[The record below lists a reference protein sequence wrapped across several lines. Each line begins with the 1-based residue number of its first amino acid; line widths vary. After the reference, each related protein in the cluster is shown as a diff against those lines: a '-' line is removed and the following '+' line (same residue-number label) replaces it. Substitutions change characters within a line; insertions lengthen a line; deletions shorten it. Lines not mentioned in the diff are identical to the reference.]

1 MDEEKKKYLKSMT
14 PGKRLEYFWMYY
26 KGWLAAAVLLLGFI
40 CAGISML
47 QGRNTKVA
55 LNIVAAGG
63 DARTGEWLKK
73 DFADKAGI
81 GKGEGEI
88 RIKAGIPENNE
99 NMTTKTA
106 LTTLMGAEAVD
117 VLICT
122 EKIYEDYH
130 DKEGFLRIEEVLG
143 EKGELED
150 AVILGEGNILTEE
163 GNLGYE
169 KVYVAVPVNCQN
181 KEMAARFIEY
191 LKEQ

>member
-1 MDEEKKKYLKSMT
+1 MNEEKKKRLSSMT
-14 PGKRLEYFWMYY
+14 FGKRLEYFWMYY
-26 KGWLAAAVLLLGFI
+26 KGWLAAAVLAVGII
-40 CAGISML
+40 CAGISMH

-63 DARTGEWLKK
+63 DARTGEWLRE
-73 DFADKAGI
+73 DFISSAGI
-81 GKGEGEI
+81 GKEEGEV
-88 RIKAGIPENNE
+88 RVKAGIPENNE

-106 LTTLMGAEAVD
+106 LTALMGAEAVD
-117 VLICT
+117 VLVCT

-130 DKEGFLRIEEVLG
+130 EQEGFLSIEDILG
-143 EKGELED
+143 EKGEPED
-150 AVILGEGNILTEE
+150 AVVLEEDNILTEE

-191 LKEQ
+191 LKER